1 LFTCNAPKSW
11 FLVIVSVDHPS
22 GLDFCAKFLKL
33 SVTIQKLPDTQNWTW
48 KYWDVHSNTMYC
60 IISNKV
66 LGVPHCKM
74 TNGTAY
80 GRIGQ
85 WCYHWYMTSVE
96 RSPFGIDKDRPHES
110 HPIAVNFEDVSDLY
124 QCQMVTFQHL
134 SYTSGNIIVQF
145 VRKPYRSS
153 FYNEGLLRP
162 YLILYSTWYYCER
175 LSIFMSSSVCR
186 VISEWW
192 HLIWGI

>member
-1 LFTCNAPKSW
+1 MPQKVG
-11 FLVIVSVDHPS
+11 FLLSSVSTDHPS
-22 GLDFCAKFLKL
+22 GLDFGAKFLKL

-96 RSPFGIDKDRPHES
+96 RSPFGIDKDGDRAYES
-110 HPIAVNFEDVSDLY
+110 HPIAVDFEDVSNLGHIDELIDQPLAVHFGQNAPLIVIPAKQQLNRKTSQISNCLHY
-124 QCQMVTFQHL
+124 L
-134 SYTSGNIIVQF
+134 SARPIV
-145 VRKPYRSS
+145 S
-153 FYNEGLLRP
+153 
-162 YLILYSTWYYCER
+162 
-175 LSIFMSSSVCR
+175 
-186 VISEWW
+186 
-192 HLIWGI
+192 

>member
-1 LFTCNAPKSW
+1 
-11 FLVIVSVDHPS
+11 VIH
-22 GLDFCAKFLKL
+22 
-33 SVTIQKLPDTQNWTW
+33 
-48 KYWDVHSNTMYC
+48 M
-60 IISNKV
+60 
-66 LGVPHCKM
+66 
-74 TNGTAY
+74 AY
-80 GRIGQ
+80 
-85 WCYHWYMTSVE
+85 
-96 RSPFGIDKDRPHES
+96 
-110 HPIAVNFEDVSDLY
+110 LY

-186 VISEWW
+186 VISEW
-192 HLIWGI
+192 